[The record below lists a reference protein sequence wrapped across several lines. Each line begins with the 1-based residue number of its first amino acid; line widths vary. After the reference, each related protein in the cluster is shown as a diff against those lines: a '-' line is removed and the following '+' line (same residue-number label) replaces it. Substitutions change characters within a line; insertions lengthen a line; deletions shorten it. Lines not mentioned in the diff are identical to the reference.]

1 MSKKASQPV
10 IWSADDE
17 LTVAEAAHLLSQ
29 CDIRNNESERKA
41 SNRTRLRISRAIA
54 DGDLKYTKNGK
65 LRLGVLI
72 AWARQKRGWR
82 GKFRDLPA
90 DPQRVAIRG
99 ASTLPAIGVQAGQI
113 ASGTLV
119 VIPSSINAQI
129 VERRRALETEIALRD
144 ENKKLRELIEAK
156 EVEENKRK
164 EINRKKGKRS
174 RF

>member
-1 MSKKASQPV
+1 
-10 IWSADDE
+10 
-17 LTVAEAAHLLSQ
+17 
-29 CDIRNNESERKA
+29 
-41 SNRTRLRISRAIA
+41 
-54 DGDLKYTKNGK
+54 
-65 LRLGVLI
+65 
-72 AWARQKRGWR
+72 
-82 GKFRDLPA
+82 
-90 DPQRVAIRG
+90 
-99 ASTLPAIGVQAGQI
+99 VQAGQI